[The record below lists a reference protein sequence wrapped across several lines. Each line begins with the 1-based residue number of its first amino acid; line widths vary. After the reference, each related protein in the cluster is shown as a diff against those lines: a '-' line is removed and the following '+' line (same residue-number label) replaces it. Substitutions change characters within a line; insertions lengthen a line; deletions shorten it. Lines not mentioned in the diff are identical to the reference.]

1 MLKRFNFSIMKQK
14 VLLERYKEY
23 EKTVQEYMKMVS
35 DALVEKFG
43 DIPEVYV
50 VSLDILAGNLVIMTK
65 AITNIAT
72 DADGIVGKDNYRGEK
87 KSTSLSAFLA
97 AQNNV
102 IKILTSFGWTP
113 AGASKIRENK
123 EINVEDFLEKLTA

>member
-1 MLKRFNFSIMKQK
+1 MNQKDLMK
-14 VLLERYKEY
+14 RYKDY
-23 EKTVQEYMKMVS
+23 DSTVQEYLKMVS

-43 DIPEVYV
+43 EIPEVYV
-50 VSLDILAGNLVIMTK
+50 VSLDILAGNLLIMNK

-97 AQNNV
+97 AQTNV
-102 IKILTSFGWTP
+102 LKILNSFGWTP
-113 AGASKIRENK
+113 SGAAKIKNTDK
-123 EINVEDFLEKLTA
+123 EINVEQFLESLTA

>member
-1 MLKRFNFSIMKQK
+1 MK
-14 VLLERYKEY
+14 RYKDY
-23 EKTVQEYMKMVS
+23 DSTVQEYLKMVS

-43 DIPEVYV
+43 EIPEVYV
-50 VSLDILAGNLVIMTK
+50 VSLDILAGNLLIMSK

-97 AQNNV
+97 AQTNV
-102 IKILTSFGWTP
+102 LKILNSFGWTP
-113 AGASKIRENK
+113 SGAAKIKDNK
-123 EINVEDFLEKLTA
+123 EVNIEEFLEKLTA